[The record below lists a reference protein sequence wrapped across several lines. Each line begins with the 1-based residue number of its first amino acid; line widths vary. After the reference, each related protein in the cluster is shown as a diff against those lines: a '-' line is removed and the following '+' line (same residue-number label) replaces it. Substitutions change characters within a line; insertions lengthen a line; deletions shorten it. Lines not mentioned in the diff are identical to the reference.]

1 MRMGE
6 AEKVTLPAA
15 FVLGLMIG
23 RRVKARVEYVEP
35 KITFI
40 PRPPQGGQAQ
50 SIGFREFTN
59 KLRDEL
65 AKMGIPPPQAA
76 SSIAGE
82 LASSQEVKAFIALMG
97 EREDIIQIL
106 SSAPKSLENGQISSM
121 TYQEITR
128 RYMNRLIEVEKEL
141 SDVQSKLD
149 EAISGIINRA
159 EALIR
164 QGFSS
169 PQ

>member
-1 MRMGE
+1 
-6 AEKVTLPAA
+6 
-15 FVLGLMIG
+15 
-23 RRVKARVEYVEP
+23 
-35 KITFI
+35 
-40 PRPPQGGQAQ
+40 
-50 SIGFREFTN
+50 
-59 KLRDEL
+59 
-65 AKMGIPPPQAA
+65 MGIPPPQAA